1 MRVLIVG
8 SEGFL
13 GGWVKKLLL
22 EDNEHELIE
31 IRGKSD
37 LNIINIESLNKYF
50 LKHKPQAVIN
60 CAAFVGG
67 ISYGYKFPA
76 KMLYE
81 NSKMALN
88 LYQVSN
94 ENKVTILVNP
104 ISNCAYPGHLDT
116 YKEDN
121 FYDGP
126 PHDSVYNYG
135 MSKRMCV
142 DLGSSFFKEY
152 NFSSANIILSNMY
165 GPEDHFDIER
175 SHALGALV
183 KKISE
188 AKMNND
194 DSVEIWGT
202 GKPIRE
208 WLYVQDGA
216 YALLKSLDL
225 KSGHHFFNV
234 GVKKGISIIDLAN
247 IIKDQVGWEGEF
259 SFNLEKPDGV
269 LEKKVDGTKGSKL
282 LKWEP
287 EFELE
292 YGIEKTINWYKDTY
306 GR

>member
-1 MRVLIVG
+1 MF
-8 SEGFL
+8 SGFHWL
-13 GGWVKKLLL
+13 VKKLLL

-31 IRGKSD
+31 IRGKND
-37 LNIINIESLNKYF
+37 LNITNIESLNKFF

-135 MSKRMCV
+135 MSKRTCV

-165 GPEDHFDIER
+165 GPEDHFDVER

-183 KKISE
+183 KKISD
-188 AKMNND
+188 AKMNNENI
-194 DSVEIWGT
+194 VEIWGT

-216 YALLKSLDL
+216 NALVKSLNL
-225 KSGHHFFNV
+225 KGGHHFFNV

-247 IIKDQVGWEGEF
+247 IIKNQVGWEGEF